1 MKKWAVSAIVYML
14 LVVGGY
20 TLYSQVFQG
29 DNESSNE
36 HNDNHEKDTTA
47 EEHGDHGEASSETA
61 RDEEHGEDL
70 HRSEINVDVKAEGD
84 TITISLKDTDG
95 RPVNEL
101 EINHEKLLHLIIV
114 GSDMETYRH
123 LHPKKISEGI
133 FVADHDL
140 SDGSYTAFV
149 DIKPIN
155 KKYHVEPIPFIV
167 GQQHGEHNQIKLTE
181 SDDFTIK
188 NSGHQVTLTP
198 SSFKTG
204 EEVQLTF
211 DLNGEVSEQ
220 YLGALGHVVIVVSN
234 AQEYLHVHPLE
245 GKEPVFA
252 TTFEEPGFYKLW
264 AEFKF
269 DGEVFVFPYV
279 IKVQ

>member
-1 MKKWAVSAIVYML
+1 MKKWAVSAIVYLL

-20 TLYSQVFQG
+20 TLYSQVFQP
-29 DNESSNE
+29 DNEASNE
-36 HNDNHEKDTTA
+36 HNENHEKDTTS
-47 EEHGDHGEASSETA
+47 EEHGDHGEASTETA
-61 RDEEHGEDL
+61 SDEVHGEGL
-70 HRSEINVDVKAEGD
+70 HESEVNVDIKSEGD
-84 TITISLKDTDG
+84 TITISLKDNDG

-123 LHPKKISEGI
+123 LHPQRISEGM
-133 FVADHDL
+133 FEADHDL
-140 SDGSYTAFV
+140 TEGSYKAFV
-149 DIKPIN
+149 DFKPIN
-155 KKYHVEPIPFIV
+155 KKYHVEPIPFKV
-167 GQQHGEHNQIKLTE
+167 GQQNGEHHQPKLTE
-181 SDDFTIK
+181 SDDFTIN

-198 SSFKTG
+198 SSFKAG
-204 EEVQLTF
+204 KEVQLNF

-220 YLGALGHVVIVVSN
+220 YLGALGHVVIVDSN

-252 TTFEEPGFYKLW
+252 TTFEEPGLYKLW

-279 IKVQ
+279 IRVQ